1 MARDEALSLL
11 RENMRNENLVKHCLA
26 SEAIM
31 RALAQKLGQDEDT
44 WALAGLLHDIDFEQT
59 SDAPDKHGLIG
70 AEILAA
76 KGLAPE
82 IIDAVKAHNADGL
95 GLERSTEFHHALAC
109 AETITGLVVATA
121 LVYPD
126 KKLAS
131 VKASSVKKRMK
142 KKDFARNVSR
152 ETIMECEKI
161 GLSLDEFVEISL
173 TAMQGIAEDLGL

>member
-1 MARDEALSLL
+1 MDRDEALALL
-11 RENMRNENLVKHCLA
+11 RENLENENLVKHCLA

-31 RALAQKLGQDEDT
+31 RALAQKLGQDEEA
-44 WALAGLLHDIDFEQT
+44 WALAGLLHDIDFEET
-59 SDAPDKHGLIG
+59 CDSPDRHGLVG
-70 AEILAA
+70 AGILAER
-76 KGLAPE
+76 GLSPE

-95 GLERSTEFHHALAC
+95 GLERTTDFHHALAC
-109 AETITGLVVATA
+109 AETITGLIVATA

-126 KKLAS
+126 KKVAS

-161 GLSLDEFVEISL
+161 GLTLDEFVEISL
-173 TAMQGIAEDLGL
+173 TAMQGIADELGL